1 MTKDELILISAYTG
15 FLLAPDFGEV
25 HEACE
30 KALGRP
36 IFTHELAS
44 NEVNEAILGAGNR
57 RENRR
62 TVRDGKGVGKA
73 NLQQRAVAG
82 GKA

>member
-44 NEVNEAILGAGNR
+44 NEVNEAI
-57 RENRR
+57 
-62 TVRDGKGVGKA
+62 RDALLPKIKQMVDEA
-73 NLQQRAVAG
+73 FPVAEEE
-82 GKA
+82 KDDVQ

>member
-36 IFTHELAS
+36 IFAHELAS
-44 NEVNEAILGAGNR
+44 NEVNEAIREALLPKIKQMVDEAFPAGNM
-57 RENRR
+57 EGEEADD
-62 TVRDGKGVGKA
+62 V
-73 NLQQRAVAG
+73 Q
-82 GKA
+82 